1 MVKASLYTSLF
12 YSKPHRQSLFGFRN
26 KNSTRSLTGAA
37 LCLKCPDGKV
47 TSACIASDVRS
58 PLGYNVALQRK
69 LTLLRKENRDLVSS
83 QAPAI
88 GSFVRRV
95 QGHDLSNQE
104 ISIDFSSQPKQTL
117 LLVFSPTCRFCAENW
132 PNWQKL
138 LQSAPGA
145 NVVFADTSGEADLG
159 YLQKVGISPP
169 VQVVRIGMQTKLS
182 YKLSTT
188 PTTLLLGSGGRS
200 RGGMGRST

>member
-1 MVKASLYTSLF
+1 M
-12 YSKPHRQSLFGFRN
+12 FGCRN
-26 KNSTRSLTGAA
+26 KNSRQSLTDAA
-37 LCLKCPDGKV
+37 LCIKFPMRKSLPLILLLMCGLL
-47 TSACIASDVRS
+47 
-58 PLGYNVALQRK
+58 LGYNVALQRRV
-69 LTLLRKENRDLVSS
+69 TLLTKENRDLVSS

-88 GSFVRRV
+88 GSFIRRV

-117 LLVFSPTCRFCAENW
+117 LLVFSPMCRFCAENW

-169 VQVVRIGMQTKLS
+169 VQVVRIGTQTKLS

-188 PTTLLLGSGGRS
+188 PTTVLLGSGGRVEEAWVGVLS
-200 RGGMGRST
+200 GDELDMARRKLAQN